1 MGKQVL
7 LIDDDDDV
15 RDTLR
20 DFLEDQGYVVTGVAN
35 GREAL
40 GALATMAERPCF
52 VLLDLMMPVM
62 DGWEFLRVLS
72 ADAGLADMP
81 VVISTSSPERA
92 PPDHRVIAKPVN
104 LREFLEAVRAHC
116 VGAPSS

>member
-20 DFLEDQGYVVTGVAN
+20 DFLEDQGYVVAGAAN

-40 GALATMAERPCF
+40 GLLSTLPERPCF

-62 DGWEFLRVLS
+62 DGWEFLRVVS
-72 ADAGLADMP
+72 SDADLAQLP

-92 PPDHRVIAKPVN
+92 PPDHRVIPKPVN
-104 LREFLEAVRAHC
+104 LREFLATVRAHC
-116 VGAPSS
+116 PGGP